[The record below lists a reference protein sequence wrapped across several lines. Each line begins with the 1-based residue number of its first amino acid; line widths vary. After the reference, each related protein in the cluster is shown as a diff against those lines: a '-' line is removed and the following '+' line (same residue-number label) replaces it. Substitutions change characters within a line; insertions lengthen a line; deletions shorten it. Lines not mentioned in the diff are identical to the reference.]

1 MRKQRENGGNGVFFL
16 LHRRDFWYI
25 IKTCCPVCGYHRQ
38 DGTADRVSGK
48 GTGART
54 EGADIMKLAFIGCGA
69 MGGALVSGTVAKGAA
84 DGGDVFVFDM
94 DDGKTAALAD
104 KYGVNVCG
112 SEEEA
117 AGKADII
124 FVCVKPAVT
133 GAVSKKIKDAVRESK
148 GGKAVVSVAAGVT
161 ATSYLDILGRD
172 TKLVRLIPNLPAQT
186 GMGITGAF
194 FVNFDAGN
202 ARDAELKSGIMK
214 ILEAVGSVIEV
225 ASEKMIDEMIAVTS
239 SSPAYFCMMIE
250 AMADYAVKVGF
261 TRAQGLEM
269 AERAMLGTAGFL
281 LEKGKHP
288 AVLRDEVCS
297 PGGTTIAAVDALEKA
312 GFKKAVLEG
321 MDAWC
326 RAKAVKTEG
335 YI

>member
-1 MRKQRENGGNGVFFL
+1 
-16 LHRRDFWYI
+16 
-25 IKTCCPVCGYHRQ
+25 
-38 DGTADRVSGK
+38 
-48 GTGART
+48 
-54 EGADIMKLAFIGCGA
+54 MKLAFIGCGA
-69 MGGALVSGTVAKGAA
+69 MGGALVSGTVSKGAA
-84 DGGDVFVFDM
+84 AGRDVFVFDPN
-94 DDGKTAALAD
+94 GEKTAALAE
-104 KYGVNVCG
+104 KFGVNVCAG
-112 SEEEA
+112 EAEA

-124 FVCVKPAVT
+124 FVCVKPART
-133 GAVSKKIKDAVRESK
+133 GAVSEKIKDAVRGSK

-161 ATSYLDILGRD
+161 AKSYLDILGQD
-172 TKLVRLIPNLPAQT
+172 TKLVRVIPNLPAQT

-194 FVNFDAGN
+194 FVNFDAKNGG
-202 ARDAELKSGIMK
+202 DADLKAGVMK
-214 ILEAVGSVIEV
+214 ILEAAGSVIEV
-225 ASEKMIDEMIAVTS
+225 GSEKMIDEMIAVTS

-250 AMADYAVKVGF
+250 AMADYAVRVGF
-261 TRAQGLEM
+261 TRAQALEM
-269 AERAMLGTAGFL
+269 AEKAMFGTAGFL

-321 MDAWC
+321 MDAC

>member
-1 MRKQRENGGNGVFFL
+1 MEPTQRK
-16 LHRRDFWYI
+16 
-25 IKTCCPVCGYHRQ
+25 
-38 DGTADRVSGK
+38 
-48 GTGART
+48 
-54 EGADIMKLAFIGCGA
+54 
-69 MGGALVSGTVAKGAA
+69 
-84 DGGDVFVFDM
+84 
-94 DDGKTAALAD
+94 
-104 KYGVNVCG
+104 
-112 SEEEA
+112 
-117 AGKADII
+117 
-124 FVCVKPAVT
+124 
-133 GAVSKKIKDAVRESK
+133 
-148 GGKAVVSVAAGVT
+148 
-161 ATSYLDILGRD
+161 
-172 TKLVRLIPNLPAQT
+172 
-186 GMGITGAF
+186 
-194 FVNFDAGN
+194 
-202 ARDAELKSGIMK
+202 MK

-269 AERAMLGTAGFL
+269 AERAMFGTAGFL

-321 MDAWC
+321 MDAC